1 MRRKKLKMFDVL
13 LKYWTGGLSWKLAIK
28 FIFHSSSKTGI
39 LYFHNILQFAIKFCV
54 ALAGN
59 AKSRKLCND
68 QNTLTPYIF
77 WKPRMSPTRM
87 SGLFLNI

>member
-1 MRRKKLKMFDVL
+1 MQDYLLNKLCSYPENSTIGTHV
-13 LKYWTGGLSWKLAIK
+13 K
-28 FIFHSSSKTGI
+28 FLILVKSSMNFTLFHEGQNKSSSRVRGYVI
-39 LYFHNILQFAIKFCV
+39 
-54 ALAGN
+54 
-59 AKSRKLCND
+59 ND